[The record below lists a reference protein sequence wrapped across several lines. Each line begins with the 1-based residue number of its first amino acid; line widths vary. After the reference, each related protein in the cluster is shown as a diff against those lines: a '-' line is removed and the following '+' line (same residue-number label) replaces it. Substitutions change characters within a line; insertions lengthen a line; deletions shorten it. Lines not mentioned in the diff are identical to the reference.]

1 MKNLFTLAFAIIAL
15 SFTSCVG
22 DDFLE
27 DFVGQSVSI
36 TTSIDTLEINTTFQF
51 EKMYLNDIGQEEIV
65 AATWISSNSDILEI
79 DQNGLA
85 TAKQKGTASI
95 TVIIDSDGTTLEDST
110 EVVVGETT
118 VISENRIEGRVETTT
133 FYVLEG
139 DFVYREEGDKI
150 LLEFGSDYVASN
162 RLPGL
167 YIYLSNNPN
176 SVSGALEIGKVTT
189 FSGEHTY
196 EIEGINFKDYKHI
209 VYFCKPFNVK
219 VGDGDL
225 NF

>member
-1 MKNLFTLAFAIIAL
+1 MKNLILVSLAIVAL
-15 SFTSCVG
+15 TFTSCVG

-27 DFVGQSVSI
+27 DFVNQSLRI
-36 TTSIDTLEINTTFQF
+36 TSSVDTLEINTEFQF
-51 EKMYLNDIGQEEIV
+51 SKMYLNNIGQEEIV
-65 AATWISSNSDILEI
+65 DVNWSSSDTDIIEI

-85 TAKQKGTASI
+85 TAKEKGTATIS
-95 TVIIDSDGTTLEDST
+95 VEFDSGEAILKDST
-110 EVVVGETT
+110 QVVIGETT
-118 VISENRIEGRVETTT
+118 VVTENRIEGRVETTT
-133 FYVLEG
+133 FYDLEG
-139 DFVYREEGDKI
+139 NFVYREEGNKI
-150 LLEFGSDYVASN
+150 FLEFGADYIASS

-176 SVSGALEIGKVTT
+176 SISGAFEIGRVTT
-189 FSGEHTY
+189 FQGEHFY
-196 EIEGINFKDYKHI
+196 EIEGIGFKDYQHI

>member
-1 MKNLFTLAFAIIAL
+1 MKNLITLAFAIIAV

-27 DFVGQSVSI
+27 DFVGQSIRI
-36 TTSIDTLEINTTFQF
+36 TSSIDSLEVNTEFQF
-51 EKMYLNDIGQEEIV
+51 EKMYLNDIGQEEQV
-65 AATWISSNSDILEI
+65 DVTWISSNTDLLEI

-85 TAKQKGTASI
+85 FAKQKGSATV
-95 TVIIDSDGTTLEDST
+95 TVIFDTGEGIIEDST
-110 EVVVGETT
+110 KVEIGETT
-118 VISENRIEGRVETTT
+118 IITENRRIEGRVETTT
-133 FYVLEG
+133 FYDLEG
-139 DFVYREEGDKI
+139 DFVYREDGDVI
-150 LLEFGSDYVASN
+150 LLEFGADYVASS

-176 SVSGALEIGKVTT
+176 SVSGAFEIGKVTT
-189 FSGEHTY
+189 FSGAHTY
-196 EIEGINFKDYKHI
+196 EIEGIGFNDYKHI

-225 NF
+225 